1 MPVLV
6 RPQRVLAVLVALTLS
21 AQVPFAQAEIVDT
34 DALATPSQVEL
45 ERARLQSFMERAN
58 VKERFQALGVDGVL
72 ARDRVAALN
81 EAEVHALAQRID
93 GMPAGGALTTQDW
106 ILIGIVAL
114 LLLAVL

>member
-1 MPVLV
+1 MPAKR
-6 RPQRVLAVLVALTLS
+6 RPHHIAAALVALALS
-21 AQVPFAQAEIVDT
+21 AQVPLAQADIVDT

-45 ERARLQSFMERAN
+45 ERARIQSFMDRAN

-72 ARDRVAALN
+72 ARDRVAALS

-106 ILIGIVAL
+106 ILIGVVAL
-114 LLLAVL
+114 LILVVL